1 MWKKISNTSNDLIL
15 GFKTLWL
22 KKLKNIEDTT
32 IPYYFVTLDAKLI
45 EDEYA
50 NITNGL
56 NPTLLTTTP
65 DVMEA
70 PLLDKKDYL
79 SAFKSAIRNMDDTIY
94 LVASNDFNLITP
106 KRHNITDTYIYI
118 IPLIIL
124 IIIYGSL
131 VDNKKQYIIN
141 ISFATCIVILL
152 FYSYL
157 II

>member
-1 MWKKISNTSNDLIL
+1 MWKKISNKSNAII
-15 GFKTLWL
+15 GFKTVWL
-22 KKLKNIEDTT
+22 KKLIDIQDSTT
-32 IPYYFVTLDAKLI
+32 PYYFTTIDATLI
-45 EDEYA
+45 EAEYT

-56 NPTLLTTTP
+56 NPTLLSTHQ

-70 PLLDKKDYL
+70 PLLDKKEYL
-79 SAFKSAIRNMDDTIY
+79 SAFKSAIRNMDDTIH
-94 LVASNDFNLITP
+94 LVTTTDVKLFTP
-106 KRHNITDTYIYI
+106 TRHYITDIYIYI
-118 IPLIIL
+118 IPLIII

-141 ISFATCIVILL
+141 ISFATCFVVLL

>member
-1 MWKKISNTSNDLIL
+1 MWKKNSNKSNALI
-15 GFKTLWL
+15 GFKTVWL
-22 KKLKNIEDTT
+22 KKLIDIKDSTT
-32 IPYYFVTLDAKLI
+32 PYYFITIDATLI
-45 EDEYA
+45 EDEYT

-56 NPTLLTTTP
+56 NPTLLSTTP

-79 SAFKSAIRNMDDTIY
+79 STFKSAIRNMDDTIH
-94 LVASNDFNLITP
+94 LVTSTDVNLFTP
-106 KRHNITDTYIYI
+106 TRHYITDIYIYI
-118 IPLIIL
+118 IPLIII

-141 ISFATCIVILL
+141 ISFVTCFIVLL
-152 FYSYL
+152 FYTYL

>member
-1 MWKKISNTSNDLIL
+1 MWKKNSNKSNALI
-15 GFKTLWL
+15 GFKTVWL
-22 KKLKNIEDTT
+22 KKLIDIKDSTT
-32 IPYYFVTLDAKLI
+32 PYYFITIDATLI
-45 EDEYA
+45 EDEYT

-56 NPTLLTTTP
+56 NPTLLSTTP

-79 SAFKSAIRNMDDTIY
+79 SAFKSAVRNMDDTIH
-94 LVASNDFNLITP
+94 LVTSTDVNLFTP
-106 KRHNITDTYIYI
+106 TRHYITDIYIYI
-118 IPLIIL
+118 IPLIII

-141 ISFATCIVILL
+141 ISFVTCFIVLL
-152 FYSYL
+152 FYTYL